1 MSNEQQ
7 GRRRC
12 PDDGVC
18 HGSTIAVGSEPC
30 APGECYRVR
39 VAGPLSG
46 VYPGDRWPDEVR
58 AANGAEP
65 RPRAVRELFRE
76 AAEQEAVSGEA
87 AAVLVG
93 PVKDGRHGEVQ
104 AELRRIQ
111 VAVRGQMDGIRPIE
125 AVVLTYRWTPPT
137 EWAGGMEPACW
148 TFEGME
154 TLVQGLDGSLKPGTP
169 LSADEWA
176 QLGPSLGWVWD
187 LVHAMRPRG

>member
-1 MSNEQQ
+1 MSDEQQ
-7 GRRRC
+7 RRRC

-58 AANGAEP
+58 AANGVE
-65 RPRAVRELFRE
+65 RPRAVRELFRGV
-76 AAEQEAVSGEA
+76 AEQEAVSGEA

-93 PVKDGRHGEVQ
+93 PVDSAGHGSVQ

-125 AVVLTYRWTPPT
+125 AVVLTYRWVAQHPH
-137 EWAGGMEPACW
+137 WL
-148 TFEGME
+148 FEQLE
-154 TLVQGLDGSLKPGTP
+154 TLVQGLGGELKPGTV
-169 LSADEWA
+169 LSSEEFGM
-176 QLGPSLGWVWD
+176 LGPSLGWAWD
-187 LVHAMRPRG
+187 LATSMRPRG